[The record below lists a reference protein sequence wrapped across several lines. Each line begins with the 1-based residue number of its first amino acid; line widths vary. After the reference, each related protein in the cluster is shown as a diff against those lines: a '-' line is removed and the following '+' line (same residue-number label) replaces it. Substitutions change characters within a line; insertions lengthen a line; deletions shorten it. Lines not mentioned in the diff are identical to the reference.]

1 MTSSSNQY
9 REFAE
14 ECVRLAAQARD
25 EHHRKVLKEMAEVW
39 RKLADEADKKGE
51 AGKKG

>member
-1 MTSSSNQY
+1 MTSSSEQY

-14 ECVRLAAQARD
+14 ECLRLAAEAEH

-39 RKLADEADKKGE
+39 RKLADEAEKK
-51 AGKKG
+51 ADCLV